1 MLVGQSVLLG
11 YLTDTFT
18 LTIEEQPD
26 NSSSSRNTSAE
37 SGGVD
42 IPTARYLY
50 AGGKW
55 GLMQRKFENVEF

>member
-1 MLVGQSVLLG
+1 MLLG

-26 NSSSSRNTSAE
+26 NDSSSRNTSAV

-42 IPTARYLY
+42 IATARYLY

-55 GLMQRKFENVEF
+55 A